1 MAGQLQLCRSTAM
14 ATGVDQMMHFSADSL
29 GSDYH
34 IHEGGNIR
42 GSWKL
47 PNGVTYVSPAFQ
59 SVTMMRNGRASTS
72 TYIVLQNRRGDMDT
86 VSVQASG
93 LITVY

>member
-1 MAGQLQLCRSTAM
+1 
-14 ATGVDQMMHFSADSL
+14 
-29 GSDYH
+29 
-34 IHEGGNIR
+34 
-42 GSWKL
+42 
-47 PNGVTYVSPAFQ
+47 
-59 SVTMMRNGRASTS
+59 MMRNGRASTS